1 MTSKVEW
8 KRDGDQRDAIHMIV
22 QALVEGKVVAL
33 PSETNYLL
41 AASCLKPEAAERV
54 ASYASGVLG
63 SGLSLVMRTPDEAL
77 DYCPQISPVAAR
89 LVGRGMPGPLIVE
102 LPCDDAS
109 SLAQQVPRPLLE
121 QLTSGSN
128 HLGLR
133 VPAHEAIEQTMRLMR
148 GPIVVADLM
157 ADGNV
162 AATAA
167 AADKASPDHCN
178 FLVDD
183 GDAHFSAPATRVRVT
198 GNDCKLL
205 TAGAVERQKLL
216 QLSQMAILVVC
227 TGNTCRSPMAGAILK
242 DMLRKK
248 LELSSEDENPFFVGT
263 AGISAFPGSPASPNA
278 KVAMK
283 QRGLSL
289 ADHSSSPVTQHT
301 IEQADWVLAMTQSHR
316 AAIVDA
322 MPEIASKVHLV
333 SGGKGDVSDPFG
345 GSQAVYDACADQI
358 EGFLG
363 TWVDRVDT
371 SWLPQWQFD

>member
-41 AASCLKPEAAERV
+41 AASCLKPDAAAQV

-63 SGLSLVMRTPDEAL
+63 SGLSLVMRGPNEAL
-77 DYCPQISPVAAR
+77 DYCPQISPIGAR

-102 LPCDDAS
+102 LPSDDAS
-109 SLAQQVPRPLLE
+109 SLAQQIAPSLLK
-121 QLTSGSN
+121 QLTSSTS

-133 VPAHEAIEQTMRLMR
+133 VPAHDAIEQTMRLMR
-148 GPIVVADLM
+148 GPIVVADLV
-157 ADGNV
+157 AGGNV
-162 AATAA
+162 AASAEAA
-167 AADKASPDHCN
+167 EQASPEECS

-183 GDAHFSAPATRVRVT
+183 ADAHFSASATRVRVD
-198 GNDCKLL
+198 GNQCKVL
-205 TAGAVERQKLL
+205 TAGAVSHEKLM
-216 QLSQMAILVVC
+216 QLSQMTILVVC
-227 TGNTCRSPMAGAILK
+227 TGNTCRSPMAGAILM
-242 DMLRKK
+242 DLLRNKFQVP
-248 LELSSEDENPFFVGT
+248 SDAPSPVFVGT

-289 ADHSSSPVTQHT
+289 ADHSSSPVTQHA
-301 IEQADWVLAMTQSHR
+301 IDQADWVLAMTQSHR
-316 AAIVDA
+316 AAIIDA
-322 MPEIASKVHLV
+322 MPEIAAKVHLV
-333 SGGKGDVSDPFG
+333 SAGNGDVSDPFG

-363 TWVDRVDT
+363 TWVDRVDP
-371 SWLPQWQFD
+371 SWLPQWHFD